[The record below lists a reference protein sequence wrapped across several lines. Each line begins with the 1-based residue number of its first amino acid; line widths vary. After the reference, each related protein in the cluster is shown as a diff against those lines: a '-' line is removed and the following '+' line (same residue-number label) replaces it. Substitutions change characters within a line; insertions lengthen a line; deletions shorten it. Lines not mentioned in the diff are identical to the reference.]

1 MLCKSLITSH
11 LLIFIFISVAL
22 GDEPKKTWE
31 RLMSEN
37 VLSVLPSRSFMV
49 SCVAFEFI
57 FVPDERVCTN
67 FIDLHAVVQLSQH
80 RDLLRRLSFPLYI
93 LASFVGH

>member
-1 MLCKSLITSH
+1 MIASH

-22 GDEPKKTWE
+22 GDEPKKTWV

-37 VLSVLPSRSFMV
+37 VLSVLSCRSFML
-49 SCVAFEFI
+49 SCVVFEFI

-67 FIDLHAVVQLSQH
+67 FIDLHAAVPLSQH
-80 RDLLRRLSFPLYI
+80 RDVLRRLSFSCYIFLPPLLDI
-93 LASFVGH
+93 N